1 MALKVTGIG
10 ERYGLPGLTVVLAL
24 LALWLGTRHPD
35 SFGDVKNPVLQH
47 LIAIVI
53 VAMAFYI
60 GSENPDLFGGILG
73 NKVVA

>member
-1 MALKVTGIG
+1 
-10 ERYGLPGLTVVLAL
+10 
-24 LALWLGTRHPD
+24 
-35 SFGDVKNPVLQH
+35 VLQH